1 MSGPLII
8 DEAIDASKVVLDSSS
23 SAILLTLMP
32 MHHTSTLG
40 TTVTKNRRQLED
52 LMMKSLALVPV

>member
-32 MHHTSTLG
+32 MRHTSTLG